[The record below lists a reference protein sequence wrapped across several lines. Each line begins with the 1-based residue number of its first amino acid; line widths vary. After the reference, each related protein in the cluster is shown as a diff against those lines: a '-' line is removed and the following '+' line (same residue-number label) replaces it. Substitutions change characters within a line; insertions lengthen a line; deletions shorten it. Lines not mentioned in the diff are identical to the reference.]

1 LLYPFTGKYEGAGA
15 GMKTRTIRQTI
26 TLDASPHDVYEM
38 LMDEKK
44 HARFTAGAAEISRDV
59 GGAFFT
65 NDGYATGT
73 NRELVQDTK
82 IVQTWRASDWP
93 DDHYSTLTISLSPVS
108 SKTKLSFVQTGVP
121 EDQYEE
127 ISQGWYNYYWDPLK
141 KLVVKG
147 KGR

>member
-1 LLYPFTGKYEGAGA
+1 MVYLVTGNFDVRGI

-44 HARFTAGAAEISRDV
+44 HARFTGGAAEISREV
-59 GGAFFT
+59 GGAFVT
-65 NDGYATGT
+65 NSGYSTGT
-73 NRELVQDTK
+73 NKELVQDTK
-82 IVQTWRASDWP
+82 IVQSWRASDWP
-93 DDHYSTLTISLSPVS
+93 ADQYSTLTITLSPVA

-127 ISQGWYNYYWDPLK
+127 IGQGWYDYYWDPLRK
-141 KLVVKG
+141 SLEEVT
-147 KGR
+147 